1 MIKVGTC
8 GFPVSMKKLFE
19 SLDAVETQKTF
30 YTIVNEKTLQKWRNS
45 APENFEFTV
54 KALQVIT
61 HPFKSPTYKRF
72 KGELGDT
79 ANFGFFK
86 DTPEVSR
93 AMEITLRSAEVLRA
107 RVIVFQTPA
116 SFKPTDENI
125 SNILNFFKKW
135 QSNEFSYVWEP
146 RGQWDEDT
154 VRMVLKETGISHAVD
169 PFKGPYLG
177 GDTAYFRLH
186 GRGKGYRYE
195 YSDEELQELLKMV
208 PDQKPTYVMF
218 NNTNMFE
225 DALKFKEIA
234 HQSPSD
240 T

>member
-30 YTIVNEKTLQKWRNS
+30 YTVVSEKTLQKWRDS
-45 APENFEFTV
+45 APEEFEFTV

-79 ANFGFFK
+79 ANFGYFK

-93 AMEITLRSAEVLRA
+93 AMEITLRAAEILNA

-125 SNILNFFKKW
+125 SNILKFFKKW
-135 QSNEFSYVWEP
+135 QSDEFSYVWEP

-154 VRMVLKETGISHAVD
+154 VRMILNESGISHAVD
-169 PFKGPYLG
+169 PFKGAYLG
-177 GDTAYFRLH
+177 GNIAYFRLH

-195 YSDEELQELLKMV
+195 YNDDELRELFEMM
-208 PDQKPTYVMF
+208 PGNKPSYVMF

-225 DALKFKEIA
+225 DALKFKKIVL
-234 HQSPSD
+234 QSPSGA
-240 T
+240 